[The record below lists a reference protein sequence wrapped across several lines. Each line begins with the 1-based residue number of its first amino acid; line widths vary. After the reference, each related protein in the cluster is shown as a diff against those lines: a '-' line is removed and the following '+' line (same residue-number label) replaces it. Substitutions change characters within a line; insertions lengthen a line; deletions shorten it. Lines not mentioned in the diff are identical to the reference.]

1 VNPRSGDD
9 TLSHVSLGV
18 GRMPFEAYERSDF
31 FNPDLPPDLAGCA
44 GLRGSY
50 LGCPR
55 TNDVAIQLER
65 RQLITAPSL
74 ERGSA
79 AYDGCGF
86 GSNIASAFFQL
97 CSLPQEGHVNGA
109 VCSGNAS
116 NSFGSIANPVNTS
129 FPLVGH
135 FT

>member
-1 VNPRSGDD
+1 
-9 TLSHVSLGV
+9 
-18 GRMPFEAYERSDF
+18 MPFEADERSYF
-31 FNPDLPPDLAGCA
+31 FDADLPSDLSGCA

-50 LGCPR
+50 LGCPA
-55 TNDVAIQLER
+55 TNDVAIHFER
-65 RQLITAPSL
+65 RQLITVPSL
-74 ERGSA
+74 ERRSA

-86 GSNIASAFFQL
+86 GSKIASAFFQL
-97 CSLPQEGHVNGA
+97 SSLLHEGQVNGA

>member
-1 VNPRSGDD
+1 MNPRSGDD

-55 TNDVAIQLER
+55 TNDVAIKLER